1 MTKELSNQIEGMID
15 NYLSDF
21 LDAYQC
27 QDWGINAETFATYLS
42 NEFSKRI
49 MSFARELD
57 TNCEEEEEEE
67 EE

>member
-1 MTKELSNQIEGMID
+1 MKFQQLIELDNQVEGMID

-27 QDWGINAETFATYLS
+27 QDWGIDAETFATCLS

-49 MSFARELD
+49 IDCGRELD
-57 TNCEEEEEEE
+57 TNREEEEE
-67 EE
+67 